1 VLPVRR
7 SLKKALDRELETESE
22 YESLPSPSPPPYDM
36 SRQQQPQQQGVPSQ
50 VPTPHQ
56 PTCEEQL
63 LAMIATLQQQVNNM
77 LLQQ

>member
-1 VLPVRR
+1 MLCQQQ
-7 SLKKALDRELETESE
+7 
-22 YESLPSPSPPPYDM
+22 
-36 SRQQQPQQQGVPSQ
+36 QQQPQQQGAPSQ

-56 PTCEEQL
+56 PTREEQL